1 MKKILWLSLFFTK
14 LSLAAVAFE
23 SEIGIYSDFIW
34 RGTTFSENKP
44 AVQGILDA
52 EEAHGLFLGTFVS
65 NAEFSDEA
73 LGENTHVTSEIDF
86 IVGKRWFKENWEIQL
101 SYNKFIFPNAEIFN
115 SDEFNI
121 LGRYKSIAY
130 EISYMDDYFG
140 YQGVY
145 QYYRLGYIHELSP
158 SLETTI
164 FVGYNAFKNPKGSL
178 KSRCLDNACAATAQT
193 TSGAGNPDY
202 IDIYQVTRKTISNGT
217 SFELAFNWTNRKEYT
232 AADNVISKTK
242 AKDFAVI
249 IALVMPIPL

>member
-1 MKKILWLSLFFTK
+1 MKKILC
-14 LSLAAVAFE
+14 LALLLPQLCLASVAFE
-23 SEIGIYSDFIW
+23 SELGIYSNFIW

-44 AVQGILDA
+44 VIQGVIDM
-52 EEAHGLFLGTFVS
+52 EEEHGLFLGTFVS

-73 LGENTHVTSEIDF
+73 LGENAQVTSEIDL
-86 IVGKRWFKENWEIQL
+86 IGGKRWGGEYWEFQL
-101 SYNKFIFPNAEIFN
+101 SYNKFTFPNAEIFN

-121 LGRYKSIAY
+121 FGRYKSFYY

-140 YQGVY
+140 YKGVY
-145 QYYRLGYIHELSP
+145 QYYRIGYVQALTKTV
-158 SLETTI
+158 ETTI
-164 FVGYNAFKNPKGSL
+164 HIGYNAFKIPKGGL
-178 KSRCLDNACAATAQT
+178 KSRCLDDACSATAQT

-202 IDIYQVTRKTISNGT
+202 IDIYQVTRKTIENGT

-249 IALVMPIPL
+249 VAIVIPIAI